1 MMASMG
7 TTDLLHQSEGL
18 HRQVGALMREWMAC
32 RAAQADN
39 AIGNALLRELVQKFT
54 DMQRRL
60 REQAIELSRRQARL
74 EDDLRAAAGIQK
86 SLLPQRL
93 PDQDTVSFAWHF
105 TPSETIGGDIFHVF
119 PLNSS
124 HIGMYM
130 LDVSGHGVPAALVT
144 VSVSQFFQ
152 PFSGHAL
159 RREKNREEE
168 TPIVSPVEV
177 IRALDAAYPVER
189 FDKFIT
195 IIYLVLDLKSG
206 KLVYCNA
213 GHVPALLLR
222 PDGTI
227 QRLDVGGP
235 LIGLD
240 GALPFDEGEVFLT
253 GGDRLL
259 LYTDGITEYRNNA
272 EEQYG
277 IDRLQYSM
285 KKHAEKPLEDWLKQL
300 FQDLMVFG
308 QRRPVQD
315 DVSLLGLEWL
325 G

>member
-1 MMASMG
+1 MTG
-7 TTDLLHQSEGL
+7 IETKNLWHQSEGL
-18 HRQVGALMREWMAC
+18 HRHVSALMREWMAC
-32 RAAQADN
+32 RAAQADA
-39 AIGNALLRELVQKFT
+39 AIGNALLRELVRKFT

-74 EDDLRAAAGIQK
+74 EDDLKAAAGIQK
-86 SLLPQRL
+86 SLLPQQA
-93 PDQDTVSFAWHF
+93 PDQDAVSLAWHF

-124 HIGMYM
+124 HMGMYM

-159 RREKNREEE
+159 RRKNIREEE

-177 IRALDAAYPVER
+177 IRALDREYPVER

-195 IIYLVLDLKSG
+195 IIYLVLDLTSG
-206 KLVYCNA
+206 KLTYCNA

-227 QRLDVGGP
+227 HRLDAGGP

-240 GALPFDEGEVFLT
+240 GALPFDEGEHLLT

-259 LYTDGITEYRNNA
+259 LYTDGITEYRNHA

-285 KKHAEKPLEDWLKQL
+285 KKHAEKPLEEWLKLL
-300 FQDLMVFG
+300 FLDLMAFG
-308 QRRPVQD
+308 KRRPVQD

>member
-1 MMASMG
+1 MRVIETKNA
-7 TTDLLHQSEGL
+7 LHHSAGL
-18 HRQVGALMREWMAC
+18 HRQVSNLMREWMTC
-32 RAAQADN
+32 RAAEADRT
-39 AIGNALLRELVQKFT
+39 IGNALLRELVRKFT

-60 REQAIELSRRQARL
+60 REQAIELTRKQARL

-86 SLLPQRL
+86 SLLPQQP
-93 PDQDTVSFAWHF
+93 PDQDAVSLAWHF

-159 RREKNREEE
+159 RRNKTCEAE
-168 TPIVSPVEV
+168 TPVVTPVEV
-177 IRALDAAYPVER
+177 IRALDREYPVER

-206 KLVYCNA
+206 KLSYCNA

-222 PDGTI
+222 TDGAI

-240 GALPFDEGEVFLT
+240 GALPFDEGDVALSV
-253 GGDRLL
+253 GDRLL
-259 LYTDGITEYRNNA
+259 LYTDGITEYRNHA

-285 KKHAEKPLEDWLKQL
+285 KKHAEKPLEEWLKQL

-308 QRRPVQD
+308 KRRPVQD